1 MSTKKKVVEIKEDSN
16 LFELVGSIVEKGFSS
31 ESSSQSCNKR
41 NPISFPQ
48 PTVLPFPVARHRSH
62 GPHWAPLGS
71 EMDVEDGNED
81 EDDKDF
87 NTIPSTFA
95 VPIQKKEKKGLSFNN
110 WKEILQRD
118 SLSKGTG
125 VAKPTVRH
133 SVKGKREREE
143 SGNIAKNSTCEPFLS
158 RSMEFERVPSTS
170 TETVMSSAIGVR
182 NVDQAM
188 LDSFLKNVEREQVST
203 PLEVQIDEENRS
215 RLQQMSH
222 DEIAEARAEILEKM
236 NPGLLE
242 KLKKRGENKVGKAK
256 NLQSNRDTGCE
267 TGSRLDAK
275 PISEDLKSKE
285 GSPSAEAKCS
295 PAMTPKDVQIG
306 GMKISNKPSSEIWN
320 AWSERVEAA
329 RMLRFSLGGH
339 VSGIVPKHSQYNAD
353 NIAERDFLRT
363 EGDPGALGYTIKEAI
378 ALGRSMVAGQRS
390 LGLQLLA
397 SVFEKALF
405 NLQQSEVGCDMK
417 KPCTNDKSVDWQA
430 VWAFALGPEPD
441 LALSL
446 RMALDDNHISVVL
459 ASVKV
464 IHCLLSCDMNE
475 RFFDL
480 SQKLATYD
488 KDMYTSPVFRSRPKI
503 DVGFLQGG
511 FWKYNAK
518 PSSIIPSGDEA
529 VDAETEN
536 ERTIQDD
543 IVIAGQDIASGLV
556 RMGLLPRICYLLE
569 TDPAAGLEEY
579 LVSILIGIA
588 RHSPT
593 CADAIIKCPRLVQA
607 VVSRFTGKDSH
618 PSPSKIKII
627 TLVKVLAQSDKKNC
641 VNFIEKRIILA
652 VMWNLFKDPVSLDLW
667 MKSGKEYC
675 KLMSAMM
682 IEQLR
687 LWRVCV
693 EYGYCVSYFTD
704 IFPYLCMWLGPPSNK
719 LIENNLLGEF
729 ASITREAYILL
740 GALVRRLP
748 NLHYRE
754 QLKVQPLENPNCNA
768 ESWSWSF
775 VSPMVKFA
783 LKWISFE
790 SDPCLSEIFGCN
802 KISNNSQ
809 DPSLSSCLWVIS
821 SVMYLL
827 RGILVKVA
835 PEGSNSSHESGGRV
849 PWLPEFVPEIGLAI
863 LKNRYLNIGDTVL
876 SEGGSLVKDL
886 CDLRL
891 HSNIEISLSSV
902 CCLHRLVQL
911 IVSLDKLI
919 QLAKREIQKISS
931 SENNFSGEGDIL
943 ESGIVIWTQD
953 QLRSVLETIMA
964 LVSSGWEK
972 VHAIETFGRGGPAPG
987 VGLGWGASGGGFW
1000 SGLVLLE
1007 QTDARLL
1014 MNLLDI
1020 FQIDYG
1026 RHISTVDDV
1035 NFTFVAQRI
1044 ISVLGTSL
1052 TLGPRDT
1059 YIMEN
1064 VLDFL
1069 LQPSVL
1075 KYLNLFVCQF
1085 LHLKR
1090 SINPC
1095 ICAHNEEDYLRFSKI
1110 LNSHFRNR
1118 WLCEKKKTKVVEG
1131 GVDLSQDTSEK
1142 GGNALDTI
1150 YEDSEDKSD
1159 AVAGN
1164 PHCTSLV
1171 VEWAHQRLPLPLHW
1185 FLSPISTVAGIGGAI
1200 ELPNGSDLP
1209 NSMCPPSPGEAFDL
1223 AQSGLFL
1230 LLGLESLSTLPS
1242 SGLQASPVSRVP
1254 LVWKIHSLSVVL
1266 LVGMGLLYDENSRNT
1281 YETLQDLYG
1290 LLLDES
1296 RCQRSIEPLAENSLL
1311 ETRIKDAVLK
1321 FQTDVHESYSTFVET
1336 LVEQFGAISYG
1347 NLVYARQV
1355 AVYLHHSVEAPVR
1368 VAAWNALSGAHLLE
1382 LLPPLEKCIAKAEGY
1397 LVSEDNEGI
1406 LEAYLK
1412 SWVSGTLD
1420 KAAVRGSMAFTI
1432 ALHHLSSF
1440 VFQYTADDKLT
1451 LRNKI
1456 ARSLLRDFS
1465 RKKQHEAMMLDLIR
1479 YAKTGTSQEHK
1490 LEPETSEIEKRFKIL
1505 TGACEG
1511 NSALLS
1517 QVEKLKSFFL
1527 H

>member
-31 ESSSQSCNKR
+31 ESSSQSNSKR

-71 EMDVEDGNED
+71 EMDVDDVNED

-110 WKEILQRD
+110 WKEVLQRD
-118 SLSKGTG
+118 SLSKGTEI
-125 VAKPTVRH
+125 AKSTLRH

-143 SGNIAKNSTCEPFLS
+143 SGNIAKNSTCELFLS
-158 RSMEFERVPSTS
+158 RSMEFGRVPTTS
-170 TETVMSSAIGVR
+170 SETVMSSEIRVR

-188 LDSFLKNVEREQVST
+188 VDSFSKNVEREQMST

-242 KLKKRGENKVGKAK
+242 KLKKRGENKVGKPK
-256 NLQSNRDTGCE
+256 NLQSNRDNGCE
-267 TGSRLDAK
+267 TGSRLDAI
-275 PISEDLKSKE
+275 PIIEDLKSKE

-295 PAMTPKDVQIG
+295 PAVTPKDVQIG
-306 GMKISNKPSSEIWN
+306 GVKISNKPSSEIWN

-329 RMLRFSLGGH
+329 RMLRFSLDGH
-339 VSGIVPKHSQYNAD
+339 VS
-353 NIAERDFLRT
+353 
-363 EGDPGALGYTIKEAI
+363 
-378 ALGRSMVAGQRS
+378 
-390 LGLQLLA
+390 
-397 SVFEKALF
+397 
-405 NLQQSEVGCDMK
+405 
-417 KPCTNDKSVDWQA
+417 
-430 VWAFALGPEPD
+430 
-441 LALSL
+441 
-446 RMALDDNHISVVL
+446 
-459 ASVKV
+459 
-464 IHCLLSCDMNE
+464 
-475 RFFDL
+475 
-480 SQKLATYD
+480 
-488 KDMYTSPVFRSRPKI
+488 
-503 DVGFLQGG
+503 
-511 FWKYNAK
+511 
-518 PSSIIPSGDEA
+518 
-529 VDAETEN
+529 
-536 ERTIQDD
+536 
-543 IVIAGQDIASGLV
+543 
-556 RMGLLPRICYLLE
+556 
-569 TDPAAGLEEY
+569 
-579 LVSILIGIA
+579 
-588 RHSPT
+588 
-593 CADAIIKCPRLVQA
+593 
-607 VVSRFTGKDSH
+607 
-618 PSPSKIKII
+618 
-627 TLVKVLAQSDKKNC
+627 
-641 VNFIEKRIILA
+641 
-652 VMWNLFKDPVSLDLW
+652 
-667 MKSGKEYC
+667 
-675 KLMSAMM
+675 
-682 IEQLR
+682 
-687 LWRVCV
+687 
-693 EYGYCVSYFTD
+693 
-704 IFPYLCMWLGPPSNK
+704 
-719 LIENNLLGEF
+719 
-729 ASITREAYILL
+729 
-740 GALVRRLP
+740 
-748 NLHYRE
+748 
-754 QLKVQPLENPNCNA
+754 

-790 SDPCLSEIFGCN
+790 SDPCLSEIFDCN
-802 KISNNSQ
+802 KITSNNSQ

-835 PEGSNSSHESGGRV
+835 PEGSNSLHESGGRV

-876 SEGGSLVKDL
+876 SEGDSLIKDL

-891 HSNIEISLSSV
+891 HSIELSLSSV

-911 IVSLDKLI
+911 IVSLDNLI
-919 QLAKREIQKISS
+919 QLAKREIPNLSF

-1044 ISVLGTSL
+1044 ISVLETSL

-1075 KYLNLFVCQF
+1075 KYLNLFVRQF

-1090 SINPC
+1090 SVNPC

-1150 YEDSEDKSD
+1150 YEDSEEKSD
-1159 AVAGN
+1159 SVAGN
-1164 PHCTSLV
+1164 PRCTSLV

-1185 FLSPISTVAGIGGAI
+1185 FLSPISTVAGIGGAV
-1200 ELPNGSDLP
+1200 ELPNGSDVP

-1230 LLGLESLSTLPS
+1230 LLGLESLSTLLC

-1266 LVGMGLLYDENSRNT
+1266 LVGMSLLYDENSRNT

-1296 RCQRSIEPLAENSLL
+1296 RCQRSIKPLVGNSLL
-1311 ETRIKDAVLK
+1311 EIRIKDAVLK
-1321 FQTDVHESYSTFVET
+1321 FQTDVHESYSTFIET

-1347 NLVYARQV
+1347 DLVYARQV

-1382 LLPPLEKCIAKAEGY
+1382 LLPPLEKCIAKSEGY
-1397 LVSEDNEGI
+1397 LESEDNEGI

-1420 KAAVRGSMAFTI
+1420 KASVRGSMAFTI

-1456 ARSLLRDFS
+1456 ARSLLRDSS

-1490 LEPETSEIEKRFKIL
+1490 LELETSEIEKRFKIL

>member
-1 MSTKKKVVEIKEDSN
+1 MSTKKKVLEIKEDSN

-31 ESSSQSCNKR
+31 ESSSQSNNKR

-71 EMDVEDGNED
+71 EMDVDDGNED
-81 EDDKDF
+81 EDDKNF

-110 WKEILQRD
+110 WKEVLQRD
-118 SLSKGTG
+118 SLSKGTE
-125 VAKPTVRH
+125 VAKSKVRH

-170 TETVMSSAIGVR
+170 TETVMSSEIRVR

-188 LDSFLKNVEREQVST
+188 QDSFPKNVEREQIST

-242 KLKKRGENKVGKAK
+242 KLKKRGENKVGKTK

-267 TGSRLDAK
+267 TGSRLDTK

-285 GSPSAEAKCS
+285 CSPSAEAKCS
-295 PAMTPKDVQIG
+295 PATVPKDVQIG

-329 RMLRFSLGGH
+329 RMLRFSLDGH
-339 VSGIVPKHSQYNAD
+339 VSGIVPEHSQYNAD

-480 SQKLATYD
+480 SLKLATYD

-607 VVSRFTGKDSH
+607 VVSRFTGKDTH

-627 TLVKVLAQSDKKNC
+627 ILVKVLAQSDKKNC

-652 VMWNLFKDPVSLDLW
+652 VMWHLFKDPASLDLW
-667 MKSGKEYC
+667 MRSGKNTAN
-675 KLMSAMM
+675 SF
-682 IEQLR
+682 
-687 LWRVCV
+687 CV

-729 ASITREAYILL
+729 ASIAREAYILL

-790 SDPCLSEIFGCN
+790 SDPCVSEIFGCN
-802 KISNNSQ
+802 KITSNNSQ

-863 LKNRYLNIGDTVL
+863 LKNRYLKIGDTVL
-876 SEGGSLVKDL
+876 SEGGSLIKDL

-891 HSNIEISLSSV
+891 HSDIELSLSSV

-911 IVSLDKLI
+911 IRNS
-919 QLAKREIQKISS
+919 KISS
-931 SENNFSGEGDIL
+931 SENDFSGEGDIL

-1026 RHISTVDDV
+1026 RHISTVDDA

-1075 KYLNLFVCQF
+1075 KYLNLFVRQF

-1090 SINPC
+1090 SVNPC

-1118 WLCEKKKTKVVEG
+1118 WLC
-1131 GVDLSQDTSEK
+1131 
-1142 GGNALDTI
+1142 GNALDTI

-1159 AVAGN
+1159 TVAGN

-1171 VEWAHQRLPLPLHW
+1171 VVWAHQRLPLPLHW
-1185 FLSPISTVAGIGGAI
+1185 FLSPISTVAGIGGAT
-1200 ELPNGSDLP
+1200 ELPNGTD
-1209 NSMCPPSPGEAFDL
+1209 AFDL

-1230 LLGLESLSTLPS
+1230 LLGLESLSTLPC

-1254 LVWKIHSLSVVL
+1254 LVWKIHSLSVAL
-1266 LVGMGLLYDENSRNT
+1266 LVGMSLLYDENSRNT

-1296 RCQRSIEPLAENSLL
+1296 RCQRSIEPLVENSLL
-1311 ETRIKDAVLK
+1311 ETRIKDAGLK

-1347 NLVYARQV
+1347 DLVYARQV

-1397 LVSEDNEGI
+1397 LEPEDNEGI

-1440 VFQYTADDKLT
+1440 VFQYTADDKFT

-1456 ARSLLRDFS
+1456 ARSLLRDSS

-1490 LEPETSEIEKRFKIL
+1490 LDLETSEIEKRFKIL

>member
-31 ESSSQSCNKR
+31 ESTSSLQSNNKR

-62 GPHWAPLGS
+62 GPHWEPLGS
-71 EMDVEDGNED
+71 EMDVNDGNKD
-81 EDDKDF
+81 EDDRDF
-87 NTIPSTFA
+87 NTVPSAFA

-110 WKEILQRD
+110 WKEVLQQD
-118 SLSKGTG
+118 SLSKVTE
-125 VAKPTVRH
+125 VVKSTVRH
-133 SVKGKREREE
+133 SVKGKREREQ
-143 SGNIAKNSTCEPFLS
+143 SGNLDKNGTYEPFLS
-158 RSMEFERVPSTS
+158 RSMEFEREPSTS
-170 TETVMSSAIGVR
+170 SMTVMSSDVGGT
-182 NVDQAM
+182 NLDQAM
-188 LDSFLKNVEREQVST
+188 RDSLPNNLEREQLSM

-242 KLKKRGENKVGKAK
+242 KLKKRGENKVDKTK
-256 NLQSNRDTGCE
+256 NLQLNNDIGCGK
-267 TGSRLDAK
+267 GSRLNAK
-275 PISEDLKSKE
+275 LIDEDIKSKE
-285 GSPSAEAKCS
+285 GTPSAEA
-295 PAMTPKDVQIG
+295 MTLKDVQIG
-306 GMKISNKPSSEIWN
+306 GMKISNKPNSEIWN

-329 RMLRFSLGGH
+329 RMLRFSLDGH
-339 VSGIVPKHSQYNAD
+339 VSGIVPEHSQYNAD

-417 KPCTNDKSVDWQA
+417 KTCTNDKSVDWQA

-446 RMALDDNHISVVL
+446 RMSLDDNHISVVL

-475 RFFDL
+475 RFFDM

-488 KDMYTSPVFRSRPKI
+488 KDLYTSPVFRSRPKI

-518 PSSIIPSGDEA
+518 PSSIIPFGAEA
-529 VDAETEN
+529 VDAEN
-536 ERTIQDD
+536 ESEHTIQDD
-543 IVIAGQDIASGLV
+543 IVVAGQDIASGLV

-593 CADAIIKCPRLVQA
+593 CADAIIMCPRLVQA
-607 VVSRFTGKDSH
+607 VVSRFTGKDTH

-641 VNFIEKRIILA
+641 INFIEKRVILA
-652 VMWNLFKDPVSLDLW
+652 VMWQLFKDPVSLDLW

-682 IEQLR
+682 VEQLR
-687 LWRVCV
+687 LWRVCI
-693 EYGYCVSYFTD
+693 EYGYCISYFTD
-704 IFPYLCMWLGPPSNK
+704 IFPYLCMWLGPPFNK
-719 LIENNLLGEF
+719 LIEHNLLGEF
-729 ASITREAYILL
+729 ASIAREAYILL

-754 QLKVQPLENPNCNA
+754 QLKVQPLESPNCNA
-768 ESWSWSF
+768 ESWSWRF
-775 VSPMVKFA
+775 VIPMVKFA
-783 LKWISFE
+783 LKWISFK

-802 KISNNSQ
+802 KITSNNSQ

-835 PEGSNSSHESGGRV
+835 PEGSNSLHESGGRV

-863 LKNRYLNIGDTVL
+863 LKNRYLNIGDTIL
-876 SEGGSLVKDL
+876 SEGSSLIKDL
-886 CDLRL
+886 CHLRL
-891 HSNIEISLSSV
+891 HSNIELSLSSV
-902 CCLHRLVQL
+902 CCLHRLFQL
-911 IVSLDKLI
+911 IVSLDNSI
-919 QLAKREIQKISS
+919 QLAKREIQNLSS
-931 SENNFSGEGDIL
+931 SESNFSGEGEIL

-953 QLRSVLETIMA
+953 QLRSVLETIMS
-964 LVSSGWEK
+964 LVFSGWEK
-972 VHAIETFGRGGPAPG
+972 VQAIETFGRGGPAPG

-1000 SGLVLLE
+1000 SGLVLLK
-1007 QTDARLL
+1007 QTEARLL
-1014 MNLLDI
+1014 MNLLGV

-1026 RHISTVDDV
+1026 RHISTADDV

-1044 ISVLGTSL
+1044 ISVLAISL

-1075 KYLNLFVCQF
+1075 KYLNLFVRRF

-1090 SINPC
+1090 SVNPC
-1095 ICAHNEEDYLRFSKI
+1095 ICEHNQEDYLRFSKI
-1110 LNSHFRNR
+1110 LNSHFRKR
-1118 WLCEKKKTKVVEG
+1118 WLCQKKKTKVVDSD
-1131 GVDLSQDTSEK
+1131 VDLNQDTSKK
-1142 GGNALDTI
+1142 GGTALDTI
-1150 YEDSEDKSD
+1150 YEDSEEKSD
-1159 AVAGN
+1159 VVAGN

-1200 ELPNGSDLP
+1200 DPPNGP
-1209 NSMCPPSPGEAFDL
+1209 GVQNHMCPSSHEEAFDL

-1230 LLGLESLSTLPS
+1230 LLGLESLSTVPC
-1242 SGLQASPVSRVP
+1242 SGLQTSQVTHVP

-1266 LVGMGLLYDENSRNT
+1266 LVGMSLLYDEKSRNT

-1296 RCQRSIEPLAENSLL
+1296 RCRRSIEPLAENSLL
-1311 ETRIKDAVLK
+1311 ETRNKDAVLK

-1347 NLVYARQV
+1347 DLVYARQI
-1355 AVYLHHSVEAPVR
+1355 AVYLHHSVEVPVR

-1397 LVSEDNEGI
+1397 LESEDNEGI

-1420 KAAVRGSMAFTI
+1420 KSSVRGSMAFTI

-1440 VFQYTADDKLT
+1440 VFQYTADDRLT

-1456 ARSLLRDFS
+1456 ARSLLCDSS
-1465 RKKQHEAMMLDLIR
+1465 RKKQHETMMLDLIR
-1479 YAKTGTSQEHK
+1479 YAKIGTSQEHK
-1490 LEPETSEIEKRFKIL
+1490 LELETSEIEKRFNFL

-1511 NSALLS
+1511 DSSLLS
-1517 QVEKLKSFFL
+1517 QVEKLRSFFL
-1527 H
+1527 